1 MGRYVNVSTW
11 IDVDVDLE
19 EVDTDDL
26 IAELQSRNEYVEGME
41 PEDIKEV
48 VERIWLKRRNGQPY
62 EQDID
67 TLIYNVLGKVI

>member
-1 MGRYVNVSTW
+1 MGRYVNISTW